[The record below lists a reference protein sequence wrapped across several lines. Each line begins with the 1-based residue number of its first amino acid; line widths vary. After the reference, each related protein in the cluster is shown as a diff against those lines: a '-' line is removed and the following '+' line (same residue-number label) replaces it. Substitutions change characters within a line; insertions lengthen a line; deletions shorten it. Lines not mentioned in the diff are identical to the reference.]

1 MAWRAVSSH
10 CGVRFMVG
18 SSSSVWSL
26 ITGSSCG
33 VFLSAILVVVR
44 AGWIVVEGGGGTAGG
59 WDGDGAADRNGC
71 ECPGLDWTM
80 GLRGSK

>member
-10 CGVRFMVG
+10 CEVQFMVG

-26 ITGSSCG
+26 STGSSRG

-44 AGWIVVEGGGGTAGG
+44 AGWTVAL
-59 WDGDGAADRNGC
+59 W
-71 ECPGLDWTM
+71 
-80 GLRGSK
+80 